1 MLLGRSDAL
10 QQTSEKKVKFQIFRV
25 DPNDLNTSDK
35 LSESL
40 SYIKSH
46 HYYVTQPESAIETK
60 KCCFSQLEHR
70 MVLQL
75 PV

>member
-1 MLLGRSDAL
+1 MFLGRTDAL

-25 DPNDLNTSDK
+25 GPNDLSTSDK

-46 HYYVTQPESAIETK
+46 HYYVTQSESAMETK
-60 KCCFSQLEHR
+60 KCCFSQFDHR